1 MKKVKIHLKEILI
14 DRDMTQKQ
22 LSSLSGLRESTISE
36 IARNSKISVNLEHLA
51 KIADALSISDIA
63 ALMSL
68 EEIE

>member
-36 IARNSKISVNLEHLA
+36 IARNSKISVNREHLA